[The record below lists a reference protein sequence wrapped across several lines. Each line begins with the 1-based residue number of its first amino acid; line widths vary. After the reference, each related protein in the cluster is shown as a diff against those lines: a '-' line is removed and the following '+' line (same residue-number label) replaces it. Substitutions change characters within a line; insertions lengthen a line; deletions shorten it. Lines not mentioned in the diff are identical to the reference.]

1 MSVTD
6 QPTQQPTQQP
16 DVAGVEANQRGLH
29 EEFGRLAAT
38 LTGDRVTGR
47 EQPSTPTSLDR
58 VGEAFGLTPF
68 ERGLLALCAGVE
80 LHTGLA
86 QAVAASG
93 GAVSWSLAHELL
105 PEPHWSAIAPGATL
119 RRWQLMQVGPGPVA
133 HAPLRI
139 SERVLHYLV
148 GVDELDQLLAPVM
161 SRLRAAELLPAAHAE
176 LASQIAGSWADPSAP
191 WLAAALHGDD
201 RDGRVDVAW
210 AACAA
215 LGLEPFLIR
224 GHDLPLLPSE
234 RDLLATVWTRDSLL
248 SGLALVIDVDEGV
261 PEAQLAGWLE
271 RVDGPVV
278 VCSRDP
284 LGLPGLVHLEV
295 SRPAAPEQ
303 RQLWRAVLAEHH
315 TGRAWEDAADLLS
328 STHRLS
334 AREIVECSRLTADA
348 TDPAELGR
356 AVRGQLQHTELGG
369 LVRPIQPRAR
379 WADLVLPEDRLELLH
394 ALADQ
399 VRTKRVVHDDWGFTE
414 TGSRGL
420 AVTALF
426 AGESGTGKTM
436 AAEVI
441 AHELGLDLLHVDLS
455 AVVSKYIG
463 ETEKNLRL
471 VFDGADATGAIL
483 LFDEA
488 DALFGKRSEV
498 RDSHDRYANIEV
510 SYLLQR
516 MESYRGLAILTT
528 NARANLDPAFVRR
541 LRFVV
546 QFPFPDA
553 EHRARIWAGA
563 FPDRAPTQG
572 IDAQALSKLAISGG
586 AIRNIAVAAAFR
598 AAAADRP
605 VGMAEMAWAARAE
618 LAKAE
623 RTVSPSD
630 LAGWEA

>member
-6 QPTQQPTQQP
+6 QRDHQ
-16 DVAGVEANQRGLH
+16 AGAAELDANQQGLH
-29 EEFGRLAAT
+29 EEFERLAAG
-38 LTGDRVTGR
+38 LTGDPATGPDR
-47 EQPSTPTSLDR
+47 PSIPTALDG
-58 VGEAFGLTPF
+58 VAEAFGLTAF

-86 QAVAASG
+86 GAVAASG
-93 GAVSWSLAHELL
+93 GAVSWSLAQEVL
-105 PEPHWSAIAPGATL
+105 PEPHWSAISPGGTL
-119 RRWQLMQVGPGPVA
+119 RRWQLLQVGAGPVA

-148 GVDELDQLLAPVM
+148 GIDELDRLIAPAVT
-161 SRLRAAELLPAAHAE
+161 RLRPVELMPASHAE
-176 LASQIAGSWADPSAP
+176 LAGEIARSWADPTSP
-191 WLAAALHGDD
+191 WLAVALHGDD
-201 RDGRVDVAW
+201 RDGRLDVAW

-215 LGLEPFLIR
+215 LDLEPFLVR
-224 GHDLPLLPSE
+224 GQDLPLLPSE

-248 SGLALVIDVDEGV
+248 SGLALVIEVDEGV
-261 PEAQLAGWLE
+261 PDAQLAGWLE

-278 VCSRDP
+278 VCSRDSV
-284 LGLPGLVHLEV
+284 GLPGLVHVEV
-295 SRPAAPEQ
+295 GRPPAPEQ
-303 RQLWRAVLAEHH
+303 QRLWRSVLAEHH
-315 TGRAWEDAADLLS
+315 AGPEWDDVADLMS

-334 AREIVECSRLTADA
+334 AREIAECSRLTADA
-348 TDPAELGR
+348 TDPTDVGR
-356 AVRGQLQHTELGG
+356 AVRGQLQHAELGG
-369 LVRPIQPRAR
+369 LVRPIRPRAR
-379 WADLVLPEDRLELLH
+379 WSDLVLPDDRLELLH

-399 VRTKRVVHDDWGFTE
+399 VRTKRIVHDDWGFAE
-414 TGSRGL
+414 TSGRGL

-471 VFDGADATGAIL
+471 IFDGADATGAIL

-516 MESYRGLAILTT
+516 MESYRGLAVLTT
-528 NARANLDPAFVRR
+528 NARASLDPAFVRR

-563 FPDRAPTQG
+563 FPDKTPTRG
-572 IDAQALSKLAISGG
+572 IVPQALARLAISGG

-605 VGMAEMAWAARAE
+605 VGMAEIAWATRAE

-623 RTVSPSD
+623 RTVSPGD
-630 LAGWEA
+630 LAGWDA

>member
-6 QPTQQPTQQP
+6 WP
-16 DVAGVEANQRGLH
+16 DVAELEANQRGLH
-29 EEFGRLAAT
+29 EEFERLAAS
-38 LTGDRVTGR
+38 LAGGARMSER
-47 EQPSTPTSLDR
+47 ERPSAPTSLDR

-68 ERGLLALCAGVE
+68 ERGLLGLCAGVE

-86 QAVAASG
+86 QAVAASTG
-93 GAVSWSLAHELL
+93 EVSWSLAHELL
-105 PEPHWSAIAPGATL
+105 PDPHWSAITPAATL
-119 RRWQLMQVGPGPVA
+119 RRWQLLQVGPGPVA

-139 SERVLHYLV
+139 CERVLHYLV
-148 GVDELDQLLAPVM
+148 GVDDVDVLLAPVVT
-161 SRLRAAELLPAAHAE
+161 RLRAPELLPAPHAD
-176 LASQIAGSWADPSAP
+176 LAVQIARSWADPSSP
-191 WLAAALHGDD
+191 WGAAALHGDD
-201 RDGRVDVAW
+201 RDGRLDVSW

-215 LGLEPFLIR
+215 LGLEPFLVR
-224 GHDLPLLPSE
+224 AHDLPVLPGE

-248 SGLALVIDVDEGV
+248 SGLALVIDVEEGG
-261 PEAQLAGWLE
+261 PEAPLAGWLE

-278 VCSRDP
+278 VCSRAP
-284 LGLPGLVHLEV
+284 VGLPGVVRLEV
-295 SRPAAPEQ
+295 SRPDAPEQ
-303 RQLWRAVLAEHH
+303 RRLWRTALAEHH
-315 TGRAWEDAADLLS
+315 EGREWEDAADLMS

-348 TDPAELGR
+348 TDPADLGR
-356 AVRGQLQHTELGG
+356 AVRGQLQHAELGG
-369 LVRPIQPRAR
+369 LVRPIRPRAR
-379 WADLVLPEDRLELLH
+379 WSDLVLPGDRLELLH

-399 VRTKRVVHDDWGFTE
+399 VLAKRIVHDDWGFADT
-414 TGSRGL
+414 SARGL

-516 MESYRGLAILTT
+516 METYRGLAVLTT

-541 LRFVV
+541 LGFIV

-553 EHRARIWAGA
+553 EHRARIWQGA
-563 FPDRAPTQG
+563 FPDKTPTQG
-572 IDAQALSKLAISGG
+572 LDPRALSRLAISGG

-605 VGMAEMAWAARAE
+605 VGMAEVAWAARAE

-630 LAGWEA
+630 LAGWDA